1 MIFCVIGF
9 IIPGF
14 TAILLVGIQIILEKL
29 GMVCP
34 SIWKTFWLLSW
45 IGMILLPILFF
56 KILNK
61 KETESY
67 EKLKTNLVFFNFFEY
82 FFIQTAFS
90 LFFTKADTICY
101 VSDGQNGIELAF
113 TAWLSLPILMIFSY
127 IFEYHTNT
135 TIASDK

>member
-29 GMVCP
+29 GMVCT

-90 LFFTKADTICY
+90 LFYTKADTICY

>member
-29 GMVCP
+29 GMVCT
-34 SIWKTFWLLSW
+34 SIRKTFWLLSW

-90 LFFTKADTICY
+90 LFYTKADTICY

-127 IFEYHTNT
+127 IFDYHTNT